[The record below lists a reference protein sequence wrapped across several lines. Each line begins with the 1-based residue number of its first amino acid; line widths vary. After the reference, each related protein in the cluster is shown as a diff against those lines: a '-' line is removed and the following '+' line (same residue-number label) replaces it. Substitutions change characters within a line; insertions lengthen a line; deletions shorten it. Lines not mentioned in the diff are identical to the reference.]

1 MLKEVNGVL
10 SYLVP
15 QGKEMDELDF
25 SELYQMVGD
34 GKLEYIPAEYVEV
47 VTLYGN
53 EDGREDGKIK
63 ALKYRVPTK
72 DGVPVT
78 FTIPFRDGLPEERM
92 VLLGDELRKLVESI
106 KDLEVAGDI
115 NFLSQIVNGVDEDE
129 LSCDHLM
136 SFFNDSGDL
145 LRELNLEGA
154 KGKLPEET
162 QESEA
167 VKRMKYVAS
176 AFLLGSSEVEMKDIQ
191 FSEIIPVP
199 AGYLTGDVENNA
211 PTRGLFWILPPGNS
225 AYGLSYEL
233 KGENEGDLEYQVES
247 IEIPNSLT
255 IQISL
260 LLGSLPVFNK
270 VAKHCLKEIVYHDD
284 REQFEIDLRTLM
296 TPML

>member
-1 MLKEVNGVL
+1 
-10 SYLVP
+10 
-15 QGKEMDELDF
+15 
-25 SELYQMVGD
+25 
-34 GKLEYIPAEYVEV
+34 
-47 VTLYGN
+47 
-53 EDGREDGKIK
+53 
-63 ALKYRVPTK
+63 
-72 DGVPVT
+72 
-78 FTIPFRDGLPEERM
+78 
-92 VLLGDELRKLVESI
+92 
-106 KDLEVAGDI
+106 
-115 NFLSQIVNGVDEDE
+115 
-129 LSCDHLM
+129 M

-233 KGENEGDLEYQVES
+233 RGENEGDLEYQIES